1 MKSKPAKQSE
11 SIKDST
17 TREKV
22 LKKVRHALLE
32 PSDNPFHDIDLESS
46 VYTPFEE
53 EKDIQFAYEL
63 TRSGANFI
71 YCESPADMLQ
81 KLKAL
86 FEERKWTEAACK
98 EELIA
103 GLLEHAGITPYP
115 GKKEQTFNK
124 IAVTSCEG
132 LIARTGS
139 IVVSSRQ
146 DYGRS
151 LPFTCDI
158 HVVIAFTSQVV
169 DDMRQA
175 FTYMR
180 SKYPDRLPSML
191 TIISGTARTDDL
203 EKIMVHEGLGPKE
216 LYVFMADENSTDQ

>member
-1 MKSKPAKQSE
+1 MKSKLSKQPE

-32 PSDNPFHDIDLESS
+32 QADNPFHDIDFESS
-46 VYTPFEE
+46 VYTPFED

-63 TRSGANFI
+63 TRLGANFI
-71 YCESPADMLQ
+71 YCQSPSDMLN
-81 KLKAL
+81 KVKSL
-86 FEERKWTEAACK
+86 FEERNWKEAACR

-103 GLLEHAGITPYP
+103 GLLEHAGIIAHR
-115 GKKEQTFNK
+115 GDDNSIFNT
-124 IAVTSCEG
+124 IAVTGCEC

-169 DDMRQA
+169 EDIKNA
-175 FTYMR
+175 INYLR
-180 SKYPDRLPSML
+180 SKYPDRLPSMM
-191 TIISGTARTDDL
+191 TVISGTARTDDL
-203 EKIMVHEGLGPKE
+203 EKIMINEGLGAKE
-216 LYVFMADENSTDQ
+216 IYVFMADENSTDN